1 MKYIEVALNLPLHRS
16 FQYGVPAEL
25 APHLQIGSRVLV
37 PFRSR
42 NLTGFVTREKKEG
55 LRGKQV
61 RDVIKLIDDFP
72 AITYPLLKL
81 GQWISEYYHCSLG
94 QSLHSMLPIQYPLKD
109 KDEEEK
115 YGQVSSPPPPSR
127 EPSCFQDFVLS
138 KKGSVSLLRV
148 EETKEKTSIFLS
160 LIREVLARG
169 RQVVLVVPEISYI
182 SSWHQLIESHYGN
195 SIAIF
200 HSKLTKRQRYIH
212 WMRMRKGEVHLAI
225 GTRCLVFAPFPDLG
239 LIVIEEEE
247 NIAYKQRETPRY
259 NAREVAKERGE
270 IEDFPIVLMSQ
281 TPSLESWA
289 RAERQEYLSIPTL
302 TTRQIFPQVE
312 IVDLRHEE
320 DRIFSAP
327 LKRAVKEALEKDE
340 LAILFLDKRGFS
352 RYLLCED
359 CGEVLRCPN
368 CNIGL
373 TFHLR
378 GTISCSYCSYDE
390 QSPLICPYCTGDKLR
405 GMGIGTE
412 RVERE
417 AKMRFPKA
425 LIRRADLDIGSSS
438 LYGLVRD
445 DVIKGKIDI
454 LVGTKLIIKE
464 EILREARVVGVILA
478 DSLLNLPDFR
488 ASERL
493 FQLLVKI
500 KRSIKSKGKILIQT
514 YNPTHYS
521 LRCVKDR
528 EEDFYPEEM
537 GIREELCYPPHV
549 HWTRILL
556 EGRIKA
562 KVAEASQRIAA
573 EVDEKGVKFLGPS
586 PCPFTKIK
594 DKYRYQ
600 LILRDDPGRISNFL
614 KGELG
619 SSSASFNRVKVSVDV
634 DPQELM

>member
-1 MKYIEVALNLPLHRS
+1 MKYIEVVLNLPLQRS

-25 APHLQIGSRVLV
+25 APYLEIGSRVLV
-37 PFRSR
+37 PFRNR

-55 LRGKQV
+55 GGGKQV
-61 RDVIKLIDDFP
+61 RNVIKLIDDFP
-72 AITYPLLKL
+72 AVSHPLLRL
-81 GQWISEYYHCSLG
+81 GQWMSEYYHCSLG
-94 QSLHSMLPIQYPLKD
+94 QSLHSMLPIQYSLKD
-109 KDEEEK
+109 GEERKESRK
-115 YGQVSSPPPPSR
+115 VSCLRDPAVR
-127 EPSCFQDFVLS
+127 
-138 KKGSVSLLRV
+138 KKGNVFLLKARG
-148 EETKEKTSIFLS
+148 TKEKTSIFLS
-160 LIREVLARG
+160 LIREVLAREK
-169 RQVVLVVPEISYI
+169 QVVLVVPEISYI
-182 SSWHQLIESHYGN
+182 SSWQRLIESHYRN

-212 WMRMRKGEVHLAI
+212 WMRMRKGEAHLAI

-239 LIVIEEEE
+239 LMVLDEEE
-247 NIAYKQRETPRY
+247 NLAYKQRETPRY
-259 NAREVAKERGE
+259 HAREVAEKRGE
-270 IEDFPIVLMSQ
+270 VEGFPVVLMSQ
-281 TPSLESWA
+281 SPSLESWT
-289 RAERQEYLSIPTL
+289 RLNKGEYLSIPSL
-302 TTRQIFPQVE
+302 TTHQTFPRVE
-312 IVDLRHEE
+312 IIDLRREE

-327 LKRAVKEALEKDE
+327 LKKAVKQTLEKDE
-340 LAILFLDKRGFS
+340 LVILFLDKRGFS
-352 RYLLCED
+352 RYLFCKE

-378 GTISCSYCSYDE
+378 GTISCHYCSYQE
-390 QSPLICPYCTGDKLR
+390 QSPVICPYCRGDKLR

-412 RVERE
+412 QLEGE

-425 LIRRADLDIGSSS
+425 LVRRADLDIGSSS
-438 LYGLVRD
+438 LYRGVRD

-464 EILREARVVGVILA
+464 EILREAKMVGIISA

-500 KRSIKSKGKILIQT
+500 KRSIKREGKILIQT

-537 GIREELCYPPHV
+537 RAREELHYPPHV

-556 EGRIKA
+556 EGKVKA
-562 KVAEASQRIAA
+562 KVAEAGQRIAT
-573 EVDEKGVKFLGPS
+573 ELDKKGVKFLGSS

-594 DKYRYQ
+594 GRYRYQ
-600 LILRDDPGRISNFL
+600 LILRDDDPAHISNFL

-619 SSSASFNRVKVSVDV
+619 SSSRSFNRVKVSVDV

>member
-1 MKYIEVALNLPLHRS
+1 MKYIEVALNLPLQRS

-25 APHLQIGSRVLV
+25 ATRLQIGSRVLV
-37 PFRSR
+37 PFRNR
-42 NLTGFVTREKKEG
+42 NLTGFVTRERRKEG
-55 LRGKQV
+55 GERQP

-72 AITYPLLKL
+72 AISHPLLRL

-94 QSLHSMLPIQYPLKD
+94 QSLHSMLPLQYPLKNR
-109 KDEEEK
+109 EE
-115 YGQVSSPPPPSR
+115 SR
-127 EPSCFQDFVLS
+127 KISCFRDPAAR
-138 KKGSVSLLRV
+138 KKGNVFLLKV
-148 EETKEKTSIFLS
+148 GGTKEKTSIFLS
-160 LIREVLARG
+160 LIREVLARE

-182 SSWHQLIESHYGN
+182 SSWHQLIQSEYRN
-195 SIAIF
+195 CVAIF
-200 HSKLTKRQRYIH
+200 HSRLTNRERYIH
-212 WMRMRKGEVHLAI
+212 WMRMRKGEVALAI

-239 LIVIEEEE
+239 LIVLEEEE
-247 NIAYKQRETPRY
+247 NVAYKQRETPRY
-259 NAREVAKERGE
+259 HAREVAAKRGE
-270 IEDFPIVLMSQ
+270 IEGFPVVLMSQ
-281 TPSLESWA
+281 SPSLESWT
-289 RAERQEYLSIPTL
+289 RLNKGEYLSIPTL
-302 TTRQIFPQVE
+302 TTHQTFPRVE
-312 IVDLRHEE
+312 IIDLRREVH
-320 DRIFSAP
+320 RIFSAP
-327 LKRAVKEALEKDE
+327 LKRAVKQTLEKDE

-352 RYLLCED
+352 RYLFCEE

-368 CNIGL
+368 CNIGI

-378 GTISCSYCSYDE
+378 GTLSCHYCNYEE
-390 QSPLICPYCTGDKLR
+390 QSPFICPYCKGSRLR

-412 RVERE
+412 QVEGE

-438 LYGLVRD
+438 LYRLVRD
-445 DVIKGKIDI
+445 EVIKGKIDI

-464 EILREARVVGVILA
+464 EILREAKMVGIILA

-500 KRSIKSKGKILIQT
+500 KRSIKREGKILIQT

-537 GIREELCYPPHV
+537 RAREELHYPPWV

-556 EGRIKA
+556 EGKAKA
-562 KVAEASQRIAA
+562 KVAEAGQRIS
-573 EVDEKGVKFLGPS
+573 EKLDKKGVKFLGPS

-594 DKYRYQ
+594 GRYRYQ
-600 LILRDDPGRISNFL
+600 LILRDDNSKCISSFL
-614 KGELG
+614 KGQLD
-619 SSSASFNRVKVSVDV
+619 SSSRSFNRVKVSVDV

>member
-1 MKYIEVALNLPLHRS
+1 MKYIEVVLNLPLQRS

-37 PFRSR
+37 PFRNR
-42 NLTGFVTREKKEG
+42 NLTGFVIREKKEG
-55 LRGKQV
+55 GGEKQV

-72 AITYPLLKL
+72 AVSHPLLRL
-81 GQWISEYYHCSLG
+81 GQWMSEYYHCSLG
-94 QSLHSMLPIQYPLKD
+94 QSLHSMLPIQYSLKD
-109 KDEEEK
+109 GEERKESRK
-115 YGQVSSPPPPSR
+115 VSCLRDPAVR
-127 EPSCFQDFVLS
+127 
-138 KKGSVSLLRV
+138 KKGNVFLLKVRGI
-148 EETKEKTSIFLS
+148 KEKTSIFLS
-160 LIREVLARG
+160 LIREVLARE

-182 SSWHQLIESHYGN
+182 SSWQRLIESHYRN

-212 WMRMRKGEVHLAI
+212 WMRMRKGEAHLAI

-239 LIVIEEEE
+239 LIVLDEEE
-247 NIAYKQRETPRY
+247 NLAYKQRETPRY
-259 NAREVAKERGE
+259 HAREVAEKRGE
-270 IEDFPIVLMSQ
+270 IEGFPVVLMSQ

-289 RAERQEYLSIPTL
+289 RLNKGEYLSIPSS
-302 TTRQIFPQVE
+302 TTRRIFPRVE
-312 IVDLRHEE
+312 IIDLRREAH
-320 DRIFSAP
+320 RIFSAP
-327 LKRAVKEALEKDE
+327 LKRAVKQTLEKDE

-352 RYLLCED
+352 RYLFCEE

-378 GTISCSYCSYDE
+378 GTISCHYCGYQE
-390 QSPLICPYCTGDKLR
+390 QSPVICPYCKGDKLR

-412 RVERE
+412 QVEQE

-425 LIRRADLDIGSSS
+425 LVRRADLDIGSSS
-438 LYGLVRD
+438 LYRGVRD
-445 DVIKGKIDI
+445 EVIKGKIDI

-464 EILREARVVGVILA
+464 EILREAKMVGIILA

-500 KRSIKSKGKILIQT
+500 KRSIKREGKILIQT

-537 GIREELCYPPHV
+537 RAREELHYPPHV

-556 EGRIKA
+556 EGKVKA
-562 KVAEASQRIAA
+562 KVAEAGQKIAT
-573 EVDEKGVKFLGPS
+573 ELDERGVKFLGSS

-594 DKYRYQ
+594 GRYRYQ
-600 LILRDDPGRISNFL
+600 LILRDDDPAHISSFL
-614 KGELG
+614 KGQLG
-619 SSSASFNRVKVSVDV
+619 SSSRSFNRVKVSVDV